1 MKKILLLAII
11 FSLVPPS
18 FAFIRS
24 AKVSKN
30 QVSQVVIQPQEL
42 TLGSVQKYIQNGVT
56 QSAVVRALGSPN
68 IVTRDAYGKDTWIY
82 DKVSSASSYDEQ
94 SNYTNI
100 IFIGH
105 HKSKA
110 NVENIEKTLTV
121 VIKFNS
127 NYRVESFTYYMSQF

>member
-24 AKVSKN
+24 AKVTKN
-30 QVSQVVIQPQEL
+30 NKQIYIQPQEL

-105 HKSKA
+105 RKSRG

-127 NYRVESFTYYMSQF
+127 NYKVESFTYYMSQF

>member
-1 MKKILLLAII
+1 MKKILLLAIV

-24 AKVSKN
+24 AKVTKN
-30 QVSQVVIQPQEL
+30 NKQIAMQPQEL
-42 TLGSVQKYIQNGVT
+42 TLGSVQRYIQTGVT
-56 QSAVVRALGSPN
+56 QSAVVKALGSPN

-82 DKVSSASSYDEQ
+82 DKVSSTSSYNEDG
-94 SNYTNI
+94 SYKTILLVGN
-100 IFIGH
+100 

-110 NVENIEKTLTV
+110 NVENVEKTLTV
-121 VIKFNS
+121 VIKFNN